1 MKQFCKCFWGEL
13 KKPSLA
19 STHKAFLNLE
29 LSSLQKSALI
39 ELLQKR
45 DRNERHIKNCRLL
58 SFLNTVIKVIS
69 KVLLTRLKNVL
80 SSLISSIQTTYFKNR
95 FTIKSERVIS
105 DILEMKSTFYW
116 LDLNNVKR

>member
-29 LSSLQKSALI
+29 LSSLQKKLVI

-45 DRNERHIKNCRLL
+45 DRNKRHIKNCRLVSL
-58 SFLNTVIKVIS
+58 LNTVIKIIS
-69 KVLLTRLKNVL
+69 KVLLTRLKMYYL
-80 SSLISSIQTTYFKNR
+80 L
-95 FTIKSERVIS
+95 
-105 DILEMKSTFYW
+105 
-116 LDLNNVKR
+116 